1 MSQNPLCQ
9 SSGTD
14 ADISPRSR
22 PARRKFSTLCI
33 DDDPALLAE
42 SYRLRYLVYC
52 VEREFL
58 RAADY
63 PDGLET
69 DEFDRYA
76 KHLGTFDSAGRMVGT
91 VRLVFPSILG
101 LPLFRH
107 CAVFPHETALYD
119 PRNAVVEV
127 SRLSVSRQH
136 RPRRYWN
143 QKKGQTVHLDT
154 AHRHNDTVVF
164 SLYRELYQVSKK
176 AGLTHWI
183 VATEASLQRAVADYG
198 FPFRL
203 IGPEIDYF
211 GPVAP
216 YLMDLSDFDRVIVSR
231 TRPKLE
237 GFPDGLDEPNKP
249 GLEARPGIA
258 AGIWARSDA
267 E

>member
-1 MSQNPLCQ
+1 VR
-9 SSGTD
+9 SS
-14 ADISPRSR
+14 RS
-22 PARRKFSTLCI
+22 KFSTLCL

-42 SYRLRYLVYC
+42 SYRLRYRVYC

-76 KHLGTFDSAGRMVGT
+76 EHLGTFDSAGRMVGT
-91 VRLVFPSILG
+91 VRLVFPSMLG

-107 CAVFPHETALYD
+107 CSVFPDETALYD
-119 PRNAVVEV
+119 PRNSVVEV
-127 SRLSVSRQH
+127 SRLSVSRQY
-136 RPRRYWN
+136 RPKRYWGH
-143 QKKGQTVHLDT
+143 QGGQPTFHDD
-154 AHRHNDTVVF
+154 AHTHNDTVVF
-164 SLYRELYQVSKK
+164 SLYRELYQVSKR

-216 YLMDLSDFDRVIVSR
+216 YLMDLSDFDRVILSR

-237 GFPDGLDEPNKP
+237 GFPDGLEEPNKP
-249 GLEARPGIA
+249 RLEARPSLPRA
-258 AGIWARSDA
+258 ASGTAPT
-267 E
+267 